1 MPQLRFISV
10 EGRDGK
16 ASKLTSSV
24 RSHAIRAGLRKTTH
38 PRRVKTAAEQ
48 SYRSA
53 KCRDDLMAHFKFP
66 EEFQSLTG
74 LSGPGNASARLAL
87 QECRTAH
94 TNSVP
99 QTFVETSTQLRA
111 YHIQAVCAGS
121 IDPFNS
127 LPIPTNPEV
136 DCLIKYLITK
146 FGLNLATVDRRKSW
160 FPYALQNAPM
170 MHSTLAMTAA
180 LWRAEHSA
188 LEYSI
193 QVEGIHQKGEAMRE
207 IRTKLAHA
215 ESVGNDDDMN
225 FLMATMSTLGIV
237 ETCDGDFE
245 AAETHLRG
253 VQDLFSSR
261 GGHDSLK
268 DDFVL
273 CKSINLADIQVA
285 VALGHRLKF
294 PLLHTDQAYL
304 PASIIE
310 QAWYP
315 PLDHS
320 ILNDSSYYHVRIF
333 VQIRQL
339 LLARQSSV
347 VSLDALRTLLNMADD
362 AILRHLYQDSTD
374 VSDASRRSRALV
386 LAAHVFTYVT
396 LRQVPPSSPLVRRMC
411 ARLQS
416 IVGLTSSAREIWTEN
431 MAALL
436 WVAFVG
442 LLGMGTGTGAKT
454 PPGGQWFLALFQ
466 CTVQRHPQGC
476 SPGDGSIRRLLSSFL
491 WDELCCQPLLAGL
504 EERLGQAL

>member
-1 MPQLRFISV
+1 
-10 EGRDGK
+10 
-16 ASKLTSSV
+16 
-24 RSHAIRAGLRKTTH
+24 
-38 PRRVKTAAEQ
+38 
-48 SYRSA
+48 
-53 KCRDDLMAHFKFP
+53 
-66 EEFQSLTG
+66 
-74 LSGPGNASARLAL
+74 
-87 QECRTAH
+87 
-94 TNSVP
+94 
-99 QTFVETSTQLRA
+99 
-111 YHIQAVCAGS
+111 
-121 IDPFNS
+121 
-127 LPIPTNPEV
+127 
-136 DCLIKYLITK
+136 
-146 FGLNLATVDRRKSW
+146 
-160 FPYALQNAPM
+160 
-170 MHSTLAMTAA
+170 MTAA

-285 VALGHRLKF
+285 VALGHRLRF

-304 PASIIE
+304 PASILE
-310 QAWYP
+310 QAWHP

-362 AILRHLYQDSTD
+362 AILSHLYQDSTD
-374 VSDASRRSRALV
+374 VSDVSRRSRALV
-386 LAAHVFTYVT
+386 LAAHVFTRVDIICQGN
-396 LRQVPPSSPLVRRMC
+396 LDREHGGIVVDSFRRAARDGDRDGGENPSGRAVVPGPFSMHCTKASTRMF
-411 ARLQS
+411 S
-416 IVGLTSSAREIWTEN
+416 G
-431 MAALL
+431 
-436 WVAFVG
+436 
-442 LLGMGTGTGAKT
+442 
-454 PPGGQWFLALFQ
+454 
-466 CTVQRHPQGC
+466 
-476 SPGDGSIRRLLSSFL
+476 
-491 WDELCCQPLLAGL
+491 
-504 EERLGQAL
+504 